1 MENKEQESKSCCASN
16 AKNSIPIVSPDQ
28 GLSAH
33 IVADDPI
40 PYDQRNTHTVKSTE
54 YRIQGMDCP
63 SCAVTI
69 EKSLKKLKGVEFVEV
84 HSSTSKMNIAATAE
98 PNLIMREVKRVGFD
112 ISPMDEDQERSSE
125 PSFWKS
131 WLPMF
136 LSGGLLITALVCT
149 WLAVLPVVSIVL
161 YGAVL
166 IICGTKPVKSAFFAV
181 KSRSL
186 DMNVLMSVAAIGAVW
201 IGEWGEGATV
211 VFLFALGNTLQQK
224 SLERTRYSVKGLL
237 NLAPASVWIM
247 QQGKMIQHPVEDIQ
261 IGETIIVR
269 AGDKIPLDGIII
281 DGQSHVN
288 QAPITGESQPVTK
301 TNGDIVYAGTLNEE
315 GLLTIQVTTT
325 VKDTVVARMIH
336 MVEEAQANKAP
347 MQAFVD
353 RFATIYTPIVFGI
366 AIVVSV
372 VPPLLFNGDWSEWF
386 YRGLELLVIACP
398 CALVIS
404 TPVAIVSAIG
414 IAAKKGVLI
423 KGGSAL
429 EAIAGL
435 QIIAFDKTGTLTEGK
450 PHVVGTYPIEA
461 TEAELWSIASSIEQQ
476 SSHPIALAITAY
488 ANQHAIPQLPVTS
501 VQTIAGKGVQASIDN
516 QTYYIG
522 HVGWLEEIGVPVTKV
537 TAYID
542 RLHHEGVS
550 IMVVGSINR
559 IVGII
564 TVADQVRSTASET
577 LQQLKIAGVASTVM
591 LTGDHQQIAHQV
603 AQVTGVDQYF
613 AHLLPEDKMNRIKE
627 YQLQGKKV
635 GMVGDGINDAPALAT
650 ADVGIA
656 MGGAGTDTA
665 IETADIVLMADH
677 LEQLPYA
684 ITLSRQTLRIIKQN
698 IWFSIMIKCVALI
711 FIFPGWLTLW
721 VAVLSDTGAALL
733 VILNSLR
740 VLKSK

>member
-1 MENKEQESKSCCASN
+1 MENKEQESKSCCAST
-16 AKNSIPIVSPDQ
+16 AKSSIPIVSPDQ
-28 GLSAH
+28 SLSGH

-40 PYDQRNTHTVKSTE
+40 PQDQHNTHTVKSTE

-84 HSSTSKMNIAATAE
+84 HFSTSKMNIAATAE
-98 PNLIMREVKRVGFD
+98 PNLIMHEVKRVGFD
-112 ISPMDEDQERSSE
+112 ISPMDEEQERSSE

-237 NLAPASVWIM
+237 NLAPTSVWIM

-288 QAPITGESQPVTK
+288 QAPITGESQPVIK

-347 MQAFVD
+347 MQALVD

-372 VPPLLFNGDWSEWF
+372 VPPLLFNSDWSEWF

-476 SSHPIALAITAY
+476 SSHPIALAIIAY
-488 ANQHAIPQLPVTS
+488 ADQHAIPQLPVTS

-522 HVGWLEEIGVPVTKV
+522 HLGWLEEIGAPVTKV
-537 TAYID
+537 KEYID

-577 LQQLKIAGVASTVM
+577 LQQLKIAGAESTVM

>member
-1 MENKEQESKSCCASN
+1 MENKEQESKSCCAST

-28 GLSAH
+28 GLSGH

-40 PYDQRNTHTVKSTE
+40 PHDQRNTHTVKSTE

-84 HSSTSKMNIAATAE
+84 HFSTSKMNIAATAE

-522 HVGWLEEIGVPVTKV
+522 HVGWLEEIGAPVTKV
-537 TAYID
+537 IAYID
-542 RLHHEGVS
+542 RLHDEGVS
-550 IMVVGSINR
+550 IMVVGSINH

-577 LQQLKIAGVASTVM
+577 LQQLKIAGVASAVM

>member
-1 MENKEQESKSCCASN
+1 MENKEQESKSCCAST

-28 GLSAH
+28 GLSGH

-40 PYDQRNTHTVKSTE
+40 PHDQRNTHTVKSTE

-84 HSSTSKMNIAATAE
+84 HFSTSKMNIAATAE

-112 ISPMDEDQERSSE
+112 ISPMDEEQERSSE

-161 YGAVL
+161 YGTVL

-237 NLAPASVWIM
+237 NLAPTSVWIM

-522 HVGWLEEIGVPVTKV
+522 HVGWLEEIGAPVTKV

-564 TVADQVRSTASET
+564 TVADQVRSTASKT

>member
-1 MENKEQESKSCCASN
+1 MENKEQESKSCCAST

-28 GLSAH
+28 GLSGH
-33 IVADDPI
+33 IVADDRI

-63 SCAVTI
+63 SCAITI

-84 HSSTSKMNIAATAE
+84 HFSTSKMNIAATAE

-476 SSHPIALAITAY
+476 SSHPIALSITAY

-522 HVGWLEEIGVPVTKV
+522 HVGWLEEIGAPVTKV

>member
-1 MENKEQESKSCCASN
+1 
-16 AKNSIPIVSPDQ
+16 
-28 GLSAH
+28 
-33 IVADDPI
+33 
-40 PYDQRNTHTVKSTE
+40 
-54 YRIQGMDCP
+54 
-63 SCAVTI
+63 
-69 EKSLKKLKGVEFVEV
+69 
-84 HSSTSKMNIAATAE
+84 
-98 PNLIMREVKRVGFD
+98 
-112 ISPMDEDQERSSE
+112 
-125 PSFWKS
+125 
-131 WLPMF
+131 
-136 LSGGLLITALVCT
+136 
-149 WLAVLPVVSIVL
+149 
-161 YGAVL
+161 
-166 IICGTKPVKSAFFAV
+166 
-181 KSRSL
+181 
-186 DMNVLMSVAAIGAVW
+186 
-201 IGEWGEGATV
+201 
-211 VFLFALGNTLQQK
+211 
-224 SLERTRYSVKGLL
+224 
-237 NLAPASVWIM
+237 M

-353 RFATIYTPIVFGI
+353 RFATIYTPIVFGV

-522 HVGWLEEIGVPVTKV
+522 HVGWLEEIGAPVTKV
-537 TAYID
+537 IAYID

>member
-1 MENKEQESKSCCASN
+1 MENKEQESKSCCAST

-33 IVADDPI
+33 IVADDRI
-40 PYDQRNTHTVKSTE
+40 PYDQHTTHTVKSTE

-84 HSSTSKMNIAATAE
+84 HFSTSKMNIAATAE
-98 PNLIMREVKRVGFD
+98 PHLIMREVKRVGFD
-112 ISPMDEDQERSSE
+112 ISPMGEEQERSSE

-131 WLPMF
+131 WLPIF

-288 QAPITGESQPVTK
+288 QALITGESQPVTK

-488 ANQHAIPQLPVTS
+488 ANQHAIPQLSVTS

-522 HVGWLEEIGVPVTKV
+522 HVGWLEEIGAPVTKV

-603 AQVTGVDQYF
+603 AQVTGVDQYC

>member
-1 MENKEQESKSCCASN
+1 MENKEQESKSCCAST

-33 IVADDPI
+33 IVADDRI
-40 PYDQRNTHTVKSTE
+40 PYDQHTTHTVKSTE

-63 SCAVTI
+63 SCAITI

-84 HSSTSKMNIAATAE
+84 HFSTSKMNIAATAE

-112 ISPMDEDQERSSE
+112 ISPMGEEQERSSE

-186 DMNVLMSVAAIGAVW
+186 DMNVLMSVAAIGTVW

-237 NLAPASVWIM
+237 NLAPTSVWIM

-522 HVGWLEEIGVPVTKV
+522 HVGWLEEIGAPVTKV

>member
-1 MENKEQESKSCCASN
+1 MENKEQESKSCCAST

-33 IVADDPI
+33 IVADDRI
-40 PYDQRNTHTVKSTE
+40 PHDQRNTHTVKSTE

-84 HSSTSKMNIAATAE
+84 HFSTSKMNIAATAE

-112 ISPMDEDQERSSE
+112 ISPMGEEQERSSE

-522 HVGWLEEIGVPVTKV
+522 HVGWLEEIGAPVTKV
-537 TAYID
+537 IAYID

-677 LEQLPYA
+677 LEQLPYV

>member
-1 MENKEQESKSCCASN
+1 MENKEQTPKSCCTST
-16 AKNSIPIVSPDQ
+16 AKHSVPVISPDQ
-28 GLSAH
+28 GLTGH
-33 IVADDPI
+33 LVTDDYI
-40 PYDQRNTHTVKSTE
+40 PYHNHATNTVNSTE

-69 EKSLKKLKGVEFVEV
+69 EKSLKKLKGVQSVEV
-84 HSSTSKMNIAATAE
+84 HFSTSKLNIAATAE
-98 PNLIMREVKRVGFD
+98 PNLIMREVRRVGFD
-112 ISPMDEDQERSSE
+112 ISPIDEEQEIANE

-131 WLPMF
+131 WLPTF
-136 LSGGLLITALVCT
+136 LSGGLLVAAFVCT
-149 WLAVLPVVSIVL
+149 WLSVLPMISIVL
-161 YGAVL
+161 YAAVL
-166 IICGTKPVKSAFFAV
+166 IICGYKPLKSAFFAV
-181 KSRSL
+181 QSRSL

-237 NLAPASVWIM
+237 NLAPASVWMM
-247 QQGKMIQHPVEDIQ
+247 QQGKMVQCPVEDIQ

-269 AGDKIPLDGIII
+269 AGDKIPLDGIVI
-281 DGQSHVN
+281 DGHSHVN

-336 MVEEAQANKAP
+336 MVEEAQANKSP

-366 AIVVSV
+366 AIIVSIL
-372 VPPLLFNGDWSEWF
+372 PPLLFNGDWSAWF

-435 QIIAFDKTGTLTEGK
+435 QMIALDKTGTLTEGK

-516 QTYYIG
+516 QNYYIG
-522 HVGWLEEIGVPVTKV
+522 HIGWLEEIGAPVAKV
-537 TAYID
+537 KEHMD
-542 RLHHEGVS
+542 KLHNEGVS
-550 IMVVGSINR
+550 IMVIGSVKR

-577 LQQLKIAGVASTVM
+577 LQQLKIAGVESTVM
-591 LTGDHQQIAHQV
+591 LTGDHQRIAHQV

-627 YQLQGKKV
+627 WQQQGKKV

-698 IWFSIMIKCVALI
+698 IWFSIMIKCIALI

-740 VLKSK
+740 LLKSK